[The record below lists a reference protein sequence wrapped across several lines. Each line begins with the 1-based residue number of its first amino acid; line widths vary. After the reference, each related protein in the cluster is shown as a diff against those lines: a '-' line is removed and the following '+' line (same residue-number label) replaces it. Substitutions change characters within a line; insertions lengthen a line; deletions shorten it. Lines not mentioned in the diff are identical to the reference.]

1 MKKRIAMA
9 IISTSLLLF
18 LFVACVDPADS
29 KTDEAEKEVKID
41 KYVNLDMKQ
50 AAKELDEYCYGR
62 PVCVRL
68 DSAEYPEQ
76 NIVYDITG
84 DGYDDLITGLMYGS
98 GIVRNDIVVYDVYN
112 QTFYTLGDDKNKYRN
127 LKFEDGCLSV
137 ERYSYS
143 KNYASGT
150 VKFINNELVFISD
163 IDFNLYGIPEDL
175 QYMWTNDSFGL
186 EMPEKDQ
193 IKKIALYWYQDAYE
207 NDPMS
212 SLYECIDFSD
222 NKIFYL
228 SAQIPGR
235 EITEYDLLEADKIR
249 YLEAIDYKLFTEGVK
264 ANNKWNVSIEYE
276 NGECYMYNLSY
287 EWTDKENPKRIM
299 LKTLFDS
306 VEMNELDHFYAGF

>member
-18 LFVACVDPADS
+18 LFIACVDPADS

-150 VKFINNELVFISD
+150 VKFINYELVFVAEK
-163 IDFNLYGIPEDL
+163 ED
-175 QYMWTNDSFGL
+175 
-186 EMPEKDQ
+186 
-193 IKKIALYWYQDAYE
+193 
-207 NDPMS
+207 
-212 SLYECIDFSD
+212 
-222 NKIFYL
+222 
-228 SAQIPGR
+228 
-235 EITEYDLLEADKIR
+235 
-249 YLEAIDYKLFTEGVK
+249 
-264 ANNKWNVSIEYE
+264 
-276 NGECYMYNLSY
+276 
-287 EWTDKENPKRIM
+287 PKRIM

-306 VEMNELDHFYAGF
+306 VEMNELDHCYAVF

>member
-84 DGYDDLITGLMYGS
+84 DGNDDLITGLMYGS

-137 ERYSYS
+137 ERYSYP

-150 VKFINNELVFISD
+150 VKFINNELVFVA
-163 IDFNLYGIPEDL
+163 
-175 QYMWTNDSFGL
+175 
-186 EMPEKDQ
+186 EK
-193 IKKIALYWYQDAYE
+193 
-207 NDPMS
+207 
-212 SLYECIDFSD
+212 
-222 NKIFYL
+222 
-228 SAQIPGR
+228 
-235 EITEYDLLEADKIR
+235 
-249 YLEAIDYKLFTEGVK
+249 
-264 ANNKWNVSIEYE
+264 
-276 NGECYMYNLSY
+276 
-287 EWTDKENPKRIM
+287 
-299 LKTLFDS
+299 
-306 VEMNELDHFYAGF
+306 ELDLMVLLNA

>member
-84 DGYDDLITGLMYGS
+84 DGNDDLITGLIYGS

-112 QTFYTLGDDKNKYRN
+112 QAFYSLGDDKNKYRN

-150 VKFINNELVFISD
+150 VEFINNELVFVAEKELDLI
-163 IDFNLYGIPEDL
+163 GIPDDL

-186 EMPEKDQ
+186 EMPEKNQ
-193 IKKIALYWYQDAYE
+193 IKRIALYWYQPPDGF
-207 NDPMS
+207 DTMS
-212 SLYECIDFSD
+212 SIYECIDFSD
-222 NKIFYL
+222 NKIFYR
-228 SAQIPGR
+228 SAQIPGM
-235 EITEYDLLEADKIR
+235 ETIEYDLLEADKIR

-276 NGECYMYNLSY
+276 NGECYLYNLSY
-287 EWTDKENPKRIM
+287 ERTDKEDPKRIM

-306 VEMNELDHFYAGF
+306 VEMDKPDHSYAGF

>member
-1 MKKRIAMA
+1 MKKRFATA

-18 LFVACVDPADS
+18 LFVACVDPSDS
-29 KTDEAEKEVKID
+29 KTDEVEKEVKSD
-41 KYVNLDMKQ
+41 KYVKLDMKQ
-50 AAKELDEYCYGR
+50 AAKELDEYCSGH

-84 DGYDDLITGLMYGS
+84 DGNKDLITGLMYGS

-112 QTFYTLGDDKNKYRN
+112 QIFYTLGDEKNSYRN
-127 LKFEDGCLSV
+127 LKFENGCLSV
-137 ERYSYS
+137 QRYSYP
-143 KNYASGT
+143 NRYVLGT
-150 VKFINNELVFISD
+150 VKFINDELAFISD
-163 IDFNLYGIPEDL
+163 IDFNLWGIPDDL

-222 NKIFYL
+222 NKVVFL
-228 SAQIPGR
+228 SLQTPGL
-235 EITEYDLLEADKIR
+235 EPIEYKLSEDDKIR
-249 YLEAIDYKLFTEGVK
+249 YLEAIDYELLTEGLK
-264 ANNKWNVSIEYE
+264 ANNKWNASIEYE

-287 EWTDKENPKRIM
+287 ERTDKEDPKGIM

>member
-1 MKKRIAMA
+1 MKKRFATA

-18 LFVACVDPADS
+18 LFVACVGPSDS
-29 KTDEAEKEVKID
+29 KTDEVEKEVKID
-41 KYVNLDMKQ
+41 KYVKLDMKQ
-50 AAKELDEYCYGR
+50 AAKELDEYCSGH

-84 DGYDDLITGLMYGS
+84 DGNKDLITGLMYGS

-112 QTFYTLGDDKNKYRN
+112 QIFYTLGDEKNSYRN
-127 LKFEDGCLSV
+127 LKFENGCLSV
-137 ERYSYS
+137 QRYSDPNRYTLGS
-143 KNYASGT
+143 
-150 VKFINNELVFISD
+150 VKFINNELAFISD
-163 IDFNLYGIPEDL
+163 IDFNLRGIPDDL

-207 NDPMS
+207 TDPMS
-212 SLYECIDFSD
+212 FIYECIDFSG
-222 NKIFYL
+222 NKVVYR
-228 SAQIPGR
+228 SSQIPHM
-235 EITEYDLLEADKIR
+235 ETIEYNLLEEDEIR
-249 YLEAIDYKLFTEGVK
+249 YLEAIDYELLTEGLK
-264 ANNKWNVSIEYE
+264 ANNKWNASIEYE

-287 EWTDKENPKRIM
+287 EWTDKEDPKHIM

-306 VEMNELDHFYAGF
+306 VEMNELDHFYAAF